1 MHQIVGYVTEAEAR
15 AFASY
20 AEALGLDATA
30 LANLLIRR
38 ELELGRLG
46 ALDAAPPG
54 ERVTK
59 VTAHFRAADLKAQFR
74 DHAARFGLRPGP
86 AAALL
91 YRAELEEKWLLS
103 SLSVNH
109 FDST

>member
-1 MHQIVGYVTEAEAR
+1 MTEIEAR

-20 AEALGLDATA
+20 AEGLGIDTTA

-38 ELELGRLG
+38 ELELCRLG
-46 ALDAAPPG
+46 ALVA
-54 ERVTK
+54 ERPRESVTK
-59 VTAHFRAADLKAQFR
+59 VTAHFRAAELKAHFR
-74 DHAARFGLRPGP
+74 DHAGKFGLRPGP

-109 FDST
+109 FDSD